1 IQVRRGTASQ
11 WTSANPTL
19 GVGELG
25 IETDTLK
32 IKVGNGS
39 STWTQLTN
47 YINVTPSGLSNS
59 LGDYILLA
67 SQGNAGGPAELDS
80 NGDLLIPENS
90 AIFWNDPA
98 YSYTTTLTTTQPT
111 ANRVITFPNATGTVA
126 LTSDITS
133 AVTNLI
139 NAAPSALDT
148 LNELAAAI
156 NNDSS
161 FSTTVNNLLS
171 GKVSKSGGDTITAS
185 TASTVGLIIKAATSQ
200 TANLLE
206 FQDSSGLVVGKYNSS
221 YQMTVGSLQATVGD
235 VQARYGIYGGGTGYL
250 GALSIVSWAANI
262 PTAVLRGYASQT
274 ANLTEWQNSA
284 GTVLAKVDAS
294 GIGTFA
300 QASFAGGAAT
310 IDGGGGAALGA
321 IYTGA
326 LKGSPTSYNF
336 FSNVTG
342 SPYATV
348 VVKQLSGQTTNLQE
362 WQNSSGIT
370 VASMDVS
377 GKLIVPTLRGPAGN
391 VITLGTDGQAYSLSI
406 SNTQFDSY
414 GPVPW
419 RPYNTSMVGFIIKG
433 LASQTA
439 NLQEWQNSAGTVLA
453 KIAADGSTTFA
464 SPIVGFVGNSG
475 SYSSTAVSGYNI
487 IHLSQGMFFINSQT
501 GGDYN
506 LATNSYYNSGWKYF
520 ESAGSTLLNFGNG
533 RFDFNTALSGTAG
546 NAITYTSKM
555 IIANSGTVTINGFG
569 AAAQGLIIKA
579 AASQSADLQQ
589 WQNSNGTVLL
599 SVSADGTLN
608 KTGTLN
614 IGPVLQFADPG
625 VGNETKFNF
634 QKTNDSAYLIVKEK
648 ATDQTYYEFGM
659 WDNALDSQDYFQ
671 WYMGQWSGW
680 AGYGWMPLQLG
691 YNASPN
697 GSKSQTLR
705 FTGEQSV
712 FWSPILTG
720 SNTPYYTTNPNY
732 QTHQD
737 FEVTKGWAYTANSTN
752 IPRTNA
758 SGGATLNIDLSGY
771 TYASRMGY
779 RLIVDAGGTTFSYTT
794 YGGDNSSGSAIAI
807 TGGWQTLSNGTKIK
821 INGTAAANDDWQ
833 FLAFPTP
840 RVAFGGTTDTTSLV
854 TIKPSASDKGLVIR
868 AAASPTVSIQ
878 EWQNSSGTVLANIDS
893 TGRFLST
900 RPFRTDDVITAGSQ
914 TATLGQI
921 SAISSTSSRIGLVVQ
936 GAASQTADL
945 QQWQTSTG
953 QTNLSINFGGAL
965 QSYIQTTADNINSGI
980 TSFIAKTSYANVKPM
995 IVMGAASQTANLQEW
1010 QNSAGDVLAKVQA
1023 NGDATIYGSIISTVG
1038 SLQVA
1043 YAMRNLSMSTSNSGI
1058 GIQSWTPTLVTAMIR
1073 GAASQTANLQEWQD
1087 SAGTIKSYIASDG
1100 SFSSSMDATI
1110 NSLTIGRGGGNQIS
1124 NVAIGLAALLSNTT
1138 GVGNTQIGLSSGQNI
1153 TTGSYNVGVGNYT
1166 NLSLTTGTTNTSIGT
1181 SAGSTI
1187 TTGSNITVLGYDAE
1201 PSSPTISNEITLGN
1215 ANVTKL
1221 RIPGIG
1227 VDWTSS
1233 ALNIGSNRVLT
1244 TQDEKNIYITD
1255 SGTARTLG
1263 SSDAYKILEFTSSS
1277 SITVTIPNDA
1287 SDTTFPIGSYVEVR
1301 QMGGGQ
1307 ITVSATSP
1315 ATLVATDNQYKTR
1328 VQYSAIV
1335 LEKRASN
1342 AWYLA
1347 GDTTA

>member
-1 IQVRRGTASQ
+1 MSSKILLRRGTAAQ

-185 TASTVGLIIKAATSQ
+185 TASTVGLIIKGATSQ
-200 TANLLE
+200 TA
-206 FQDSSGLVVGKYNSS
+206 D
-221 YQMTVGSLQATVGD
+221 LQ
-235 VQARYGIYGGGTGYL
+235 Q
-250 GALSIVSWAANI
+250 
-262 PTAVLRGYASQT
+262 
-274 ANLTEWQNSA
+274 
-284 GTVLAKVDAS
+284 
-294 GIGTFA
+294 
-300 QASFAGGAAT
+300 
-310 IDGGGGAALGA
+310 
-321 IYTGA
+321 
-326 LKGSPTSYNF
+326 
-336 FSNVTG
+336 
-342 SPYATV
+342 
-348 VVKQLSGQTTNLQE
+348 
-362 WQNSSGIT
+362 WQNSSGSVLAAIKHSGQLKIQNIIDLSDGGPT
-370 VASMDVS
+370 IQFGSAAINIWTFNASAIPLIINAFTGQSNDLTQWKDSS
-377 GKLIVPTLRGPAGN
+377 GNKQVWINSAGVFNALSVVGTYNSYFYAGSSGAVP
-391 VITLGTDGQAYSLSI
+391 
-406 SNTQFDSY
+406 
-414 GPVPW
+414 
-419 RPYNTSMVGFIIKG
+419 IKAIG
-433 LASQTA
+433 AVSQTG

-453 KIAADGSTTFA
+453 SIDPNGQLRTPQILNVASFNNSRLQMTNTGSLFDVGVASNVALRVRGAASQTANIQEWQDSAGTVLASISPVISSTVTLKFTESYYWNINWGSRNIFSTT
-464 SPIVGFVGNSG
+464 SGNLVVTPYDDSRKVLVVKG
-475 SYSSTAVSGYNI
+475 YGAQTAN
-487 IHLSQGMFFINSQT
+487 LTEWQNS
-501 GGDYN
+501 
-506 LATNSYYNSGWKYF
+506 
-520 ESAGSTLLNFGNG
+520 
-533 RFDFNTALSGTAG
+533 SGTTLAYIDKDG
-546 NAITYTSKM
+546 QILTPRVNLPANGLIVEGGTGPYIQMGSSATYLYTRSASNK
-555 IIANSGTVTINGFG
+555 
-569 AAAQGLIIKA
+569 GLIIQG
-579 AASQSADLQQ
+579 AASQTADLQQ

-648 ATDQTYYEFGM
+648 AADQTYYEFGM

-936 GAASQTADL
+936 GAASQTA
-945 QQWQTSTG
+945 
-953 QTNLSINFGGAL
+953 
-965 QSYIQTTADNINSGI
+965 
-980 TSFIAKTSYANVKPM
+980 
-995 IVMGAASQTANLQEW
+995 
-1010 QNSAGDVLAKVQA
+1010 
-1023 NGDATIYGSIISTVG
+1023 
-1038 SLQVA
+1038 
-1043 YAMRNLSMSTSNSGI
+1043 
-1058 GIQSWTPTLVTAMIR
+1058 
-1073 GAASQTANLQEWQD
+1073 NLQEWQD

>member
-1 IQVRRGTASQ
+1 MSSKILLRRGTAAQ

-67 SQGNAGGPAELDS
+67 NQGNAGGPAELDS

-161 FSTTVNNLLS
+161 FSTTVNNLLN

-185 TASTVGLIIKAATSQ
+185 TASTVGLIIKGATSQ

-206 FQDSSGLVVGKYNSS
+206 FKDSSGLVVGKYNSS

-300 QASFAGGAAT
+300 QASFAGGAAI

-321 IYTGA
+321 IYTGS
-326 LKGSPTSYNF
+326 LKGSPTAYNF

-362 WQNSSGIT
+362 WQTSDGNKGIWVDGNGQLETAYFFTNFGGGSYKNSGLIT
-370 VASMDVS
+370 VNPANNIVPLVIAGAAGQTSDLQQWRNNS
-377 GKLIVPTLRGPAGN
+377 GTVLAYIDKDGQILTPRVNLPANGLIVEGGTGPY
-391 VITLGTDGQAYSLSI
+391 IQMGTSATYLYTRSA
-406 SNTQFDSY
+406 SN
-414 GPVPW
+414 
-419 RPYNTSMVGFIIKG
+419 KG
-433 LASQTA
+433 LIVQGSASQTA
-439 NLQEWQNSAGTVLA
+439 NLQEWQNSSGAALARIKANGNTVLIGA
-453 KIAADGSTTFA
+453 LTVNQSNTFEVGDNYGIGSFEVKGTSFMIPRAA
-464 SPIVGFVGNSG
+464 
-475 SYSSTAVSGYNI
+475 
-487 IHLSQGMFFINSQT
+487 T
-501 GGDYN
+501 G
-506 LATNSYYNSGWKYF
+506 
-520 ESAGSTLLNFGNG
+520 
-533 RFDFNTALSGTAG
+533 
-546 NAITYTSKM
+546 I
-555 IIANSGTVTINGFG
+555 
-569 AAAQGLIIKA
+569 GLIIRGF
-579 AASQSADLQQ
+579 ASQTANLQE

-671 WYMGQWSGW
+671 WFMGQWSGW

-691 YNASPN
+691 SNTSPN
-697 GSKSQTLR
+697 GTKSQTLR

-737 FEVTKGWAYTANSTN
+737 FEVTKGWAYTSNSTN

-840 RVAFGGTTDTTSLV
+840 RVAFGGSTDTTSLV

-995 IVMGAASQTANLQEW
+995 IVM
-1010 QNSAGDVLAKVQA
+1010 
-1023 NGDATIYGSIISTVG
+1023 
-1038 SLQVA
+1038 
-1043 YAMRNLSMSTSNSGI
+1043 
-1058 GIQSWTPTLVTAMIR
+1058 

-1287 SDTTFPIGSYVEVR
+1287 SDTTFPIGSYVEIR

>member
-1 IQVRRGTASQ
+1 MSSKILLRRGTAAQ

-67 SQGNAGGPAELDS
+67 NQGNAGGPAELDS

-161 FSTTVNNLLS
+161 FSTTVNNLLN

-185 TASTVGLIIKAATSQ
+185 TASTVGLIIKGATSQ
-200 TANLLE
+200 TA
-206 FQDSSGLVVGKYNSS
+206 
-221 YQMTVGSLQATVGD
+221 
-235 VQARYGIYGGGTGYL
+235 
-250 GALSIVSWAANI
+250 
-262 PTAVLRGYASQT
+262 
-274 ANLTEWQNSA
+274 
-284 GTVLAKVDAS
+284 
-294 GIGTFA
+294 
-300 QASFAGGAAT
+300 
-310 IDGGGGAALGA
+310 
-321 IYTGA
+321 
-326 LKGSPTSYNF
+326 
-336 FSNVTG
+336 
-342 SPYATV
+342 
-348 VVKQLSGQTTNLQE
+348 NLQE
-362 WQNSSGIT
+362 WQNSSGTALARIKANGNT
-370 VASMDVS
+370 VLIGALTVNQSNTFEVGDNYGIGSFEVKGTSFMIPRAATGIGLIIRGFASQTADLQQWQDS
-377 GKLIVPTLRGPAGN
+377 SGN
-391 VITLGTDGQAYSLSI
+391 VQAKITAYGDIYTLGGRIFRGSQDLGANVNILVSS
-406 SNTQFDSY
+406 STQ
-414 GPVPW
+414 
-419 RPYNTSMVGFIIKG
+419 KG
-433 LASQTA
+433 IVVKGAASQTA
-439 NLQEWQNSAGTVLA
+439 NLQEWQNDAGTALTKIDNNAGFYAQYIEAKNTAGVLVSGESQI
-453 KIAADGSTTFA
+453 KIASPDGLKDIRFWNRNDA
-464 SPIVGFVGNSG
+464 
-475 SYSSTAVSGYNI
+475 
-487 IHLSQGMFFINSQT
+487 
-501 GGDYN
+501 GGLY
-506 LATNSYYNSGWKYF
+506 YYNSSGGSKNILRIAHSTDPRIVTQTWQDF
-520 ESAGSTLLNFGNG
+520 TSSNSANYGGRVNIDTSITTAIGMVIRGVVSQTANLQEWQSSDGTVIAKVDINGSITAGTNLIVGNAAM
-533 RFDFNTALSGTAG
+533 FYTAG
-546 NAITYTSKM
+546 NYY
-555 IIANSGTVTINGFG
+555 NSTISILTQG
-569 AAAQGLIIKA
+569 AGYSGIVVRGQ
-579 AASQSADLQQ
+579 ASQTADLQQ

-648 ATDQTYYEFGM
+648 AADQTYYEFGM

-1010 QNSAGDVLAKVQA
+1010 Q
-1023 NGDATIYGSIISTVG
+1023 
-1038 SLQVA
+1038 
-1043 YAMRNLSMSTSNSGI
+1043 
-1058 GIQSWTPTLVTAMIR
+1058 
-1073 GAASQTANLQEWQD
+1073 D

-1166 NLSLTTGTTNTSIGT
+1166 NLSLTTGISNTSIGT